1 MMKASKSHGTV
12 TAAKMKTRNLL
23 PRKERKNQSMRQLR
37 RVVLQL
43 RLPRLRVVMS
53 PRNQI
58 FLRLRRL
65 RRMSRGGF
73 SDNSR
78 CVVVVIVVVKWPP

>member
-1 MMKASKSHGTV
+1 MMKASKSHGMV
-12 TAAKMKTRNLL
+12 TAVKMKTRNLL
-23 PRKERKNQSMRQLR
+23 PRKERKNQPMRQLR
-37 RVVLQL
+37 RVVLRL

-58 FLRLRRL
+58 SLRLRRL

-73 SDNSR
+73 SGTSL
-78 CVVVVIVVVKWPP
+78 CVVVVVKWPP